1 MRKTCVSLFL
11 TLLWTIGSFGQTPA
25 SRGATPQHQLMN
37 YFQGNWKIEGTMK
50 VNPLDKPLPFTVAE
64 SSNWVN
70 GGFFLETHSQL
81 QGPLGAINSVRVMEY
96 NAQKQAYA
104 YNAYNSAGEHIVA
117 VGQLQG
123 NDWVWQ
129 SVANMDGIDAKGRWT
144 FIYVSPTSYKFK
156 QERATPSGTW
166 DVVMEGVA
174 TRAAG

>member
-1 MRKTCVSLFL
+1 MRGFCALIFFLCGVLPGLGQSSVSN
-11 TLLWTIGSFGQTPA
+11 
-25 SRGATPQHQLMN
+25 GATPQHQMMN
-37 YFQGNWKIEGTMK
+37 YFQGTWKIEGTMK
-50 VNPLDKPLPFTVAE
+50 VNPKDKPLPFTVTE

-104 YNAYNSAGEHIVA
+104 YNAYNSSGEHIVA

-123 NDWVWQ
+123 NDWIWQ
-129 SVANMDGIDAKGRWT
+129 SVANMDGIDVKGRWT

-156 QERATPSGTW
+156 QERSSPSGAW
-166 DVVMEGVA
+166 DVVMEGLA
-174 TRAAG
+174 TRTAG